1 MPMATSAPRRLD
13 LDEFLA
19 FEGERDTR
27 YQLVRGVVRAMAP
40 AQAVHGELVALLAR
54 LIGNR
59 LKRPCR
65 VITEAGIKPA
75 HRDDTYWQADLAVT
89 CAPRQPGEIYLTAP
103 VLVIEVLSP
112 STAGIDRT
120 FKLDDYRAMASVQ
133 DILLVA
139 TDRPRIE
146 HWQRAGDF
154 WQVRD
159 LGPGAV
165 FQVAALGVEMA
176 LDELYADL
184 LLGEGDG
191 GSAS

>member
-1 MPMATSAPRRLD
+1 MAKAVSKLMTVG
-13 LDEFLA
+13 EFLA

-27 YQLVRGVVRAMAP
+27 YQLVRGVVTAMAP

-59 LKRPCR
+59 LKQPCR

-75 HRDDTYWQADLAVT
+75 HRDDTYWQADLLAT
-89 CAPRQPGEIYLTAP
+89 CAPRQPGELYLTAP

-120 FKLDDYRAMASVQ
+120 FKLDDYRAIASVQ

-159 LGPGAV
+159 LGPGDV
-165 FQVAALGVEMA
+165 LSVATLGVEIA

-191 GSAS
+191 GGEA